1 MSSSLSRT
9 WPFYAK
15 LALTLFTLISL
26 CYIAIVIK
34 EILSPLLFSL
44 LFSVVLLPVTGFM
57 ERRLKIPGGM
67 AAGISVS
74 LLLGGLV
81 FVFYFLG
88 SEISNLAND
97 WPQFQAQINLTFQS
111 LQQWIEETMHINIKD
126 QLKYVDKATS
136 EVISS
141 SSTVIGATVA
151 SLSSIL
157 LFIVFSM
164 IYTFFLLFY
173 RRLILKFLIAVF
185 KEENSATVYDIVEQ
199 VQYIVR
205 KYILGLLLQT
215 LIVTTVFC
223 ISFLALGLKYA
234 VLLGLIAGIFNL
246 IPYIG
251 IFTSLVLSTFVTFAT
266 GAVATKI
273 LLVVIVYVVVHLI
286 DSNILLPLIVGS
298 KVRINALVTVIGVIL
313 GEMIWGISGMF
324 LSIPV
329 IAISKIIFDR
339 VESLKPWG
347 LLLGEEEEN
356 KPKGKRRI
364 IAEAEKDKPAE

>member
-1 MSSSLSRT
+1 
-9 WPFYAK
+9 
-15 LALTLFTLISL
+15 
-26 CYIAIVIK
+26 
-34 EILSPLLFSL
+34 
-44 LFSVVLLPVTGFM
+44 
-57 ERRLKIPGGM
+57 
-67 AAGISVS
+67 
-74 LLLGGLV
+74 
-81 FVFYFLG
+81 
-88 SEISNLAND
+88 
-97 WPQFQAQINLTFQS
+97 
-111 LQQWIEETMHINIKD
+111 
-126 QLKYVDKATS
+126 
-136 EVISS
+136 
-141 SSTVIGATVA
+141 
-151 SLSSIL
+151 
-157 LFIVFSM
+157 
-164 IYTFFLLFY
+164 
-173 RRLILKFLIAVF
+173 
-185 KEENSATVYDIVEQ
+185 
-199 VQYIVR
+199 
-205 KYILGLLLQT
+205 
-215 LIVTTVFC
+215 
-223 ISFLALGLKYA
+223 
-234 VLLGLIAGIFNL
+234 LLGLIAGIFNL

>member
-57 ERRLKIPGGM
+57 ERRLKISGGM

-74 LLLGGLV
+74 LLLGGFV

-88 SEISNLAND
+88 SEISNLAKD

-223 ISFLALGLKYA
+223 ISFLALGIKYA

>member
-185 KEENSATVYDIVEQ
+185 KEENSVTVYDIVEQ

>member
-223 ISFLALGLKYA
+223 ISFLALGIKYA